1 MTPIA
6 GFRSTRRGAALAAFL
21 LLPLA
26 TPSALAAAAKGDDLS
41 ILAANPDSALAVM
54 VERQAGEPLT
64 LEDALRAALSADP
77 SLRAAAAGR
86 DAARGAARSQGGEF
100 WPELFG
106 DLSRASD
113 EQPTASVFSGADVL
127 QNDQDAL
134 SAGARMTLPTGTE
147 LSATLSST
155 RLETNSSFATLSP
168 QIDTYGELSITQPL
182 LKGFGPAA
190 RSGRDAAE
198 AQREQ
203 AEALYDDARLAT
215 AATVETSYWG
225 LYAAERDHAVQLL
238 IRDQA
243 QAFLDEAELRAQA
256 GLVGPGAVASARVFL
271 AQQAQTVFDS
281 EELLDQISDRL
292 ATLMGRRPD
301 GAARYHALGAPPA
314 EFPAA
319 DEDSL
324 VVLAE
329 AQSPSLAAAGRA
341 LDAARARARGA
352 AWNALPS
359 LDLYGAVGGRGL
371 AGSGR
376 TIITNFGGQPDTL
389 VNTLD
394 TGFGDAFGQVT
405 SRDFPSWRLGLRF
418 NVPLGATDR
427 GERDR
432 LKAEEARAAAQFSAA
447 RRALDETVRAQY
459 RELARGRERLALA
472 EDGVDASL
480 EQVRIGLLEFK
491 HGRSTTFELV
501 RLGADL
507 ADAQRRYSAAL
518 VRTARAAATL
528 RRLTA
533 GAYPDPGPAGALSE
547 ETAP

>member
-6 GFRSTRRGAALAAFL
+6 GSRATLCLALLALAPTLTAGAAQ
-21 LLPLA
+21 
-26 TPSALAAAAKGDDLS
+26 GDDLS

-54 VERQAGEPLT
+54 VQRQAGEPLA
-64 LEDALRAALSADP
+64 LEDALRAALAADP
-77 SLRAAAAGR
+77 SLLAAAAGR
-86 DAARGAARSQGGEF
+86 DAARGAARSQAGDF

-106 DLSRASD
+106 EVSRGSD

-127 QNDQDAL
+127 VNDQDAL
-134 SAGARMTLPTGTE
+134 SAGARMKLPTGTE
-147 LSATLSST
+147 LSATLNST

-168 QIDTYGELSITQPL
+168 QIDTYGELAITQPL

-190 RSGRDAAE
+190 SSGRDAAD
-198 AQREQ
+198 AQRRQ
-203 AEALYDDARLAT
+203 AESLYADARLAT
-215 AATVETSYWG
+215 AAGVEAGYWA

-243 QAFLDEAELRAQA
+243 QAFLDEAELRAKA
-256 GLVGPGAVASARVFL
+256 GLAGPGAVASARVFL
-271 AQQAQTVFDS
+271 AQQAQVVFDS
-281 EELLDQISDRL
+281 EELLDQSSDRL
-292 ATLMGRRPD
+292 ATLMGRRPE
-301 GAARYHALGAPPA
+301 GSGRYHALGAPPGA
-314 EFPAA
+314 FPAA

-324 VVLAE
+324 VALAS
-329 AQSPSLAAAGRA
+329 AQSPSLAAAREA
-341 LDAARARARGA
+341 LDAAHARARGA

-371 AGSGR
+371 GGTGR

-389 VNTLD
+389 ISTLD
-394 TGFGDAFGQVT
+394 TGFGDTFSQVT
-405 SRDFPSWRLGLRF
+405 GRDYPSWRMGLRF
-418 NVPLGATDR
+418 NVPLGASDR

-432 LKAEEARAAAQFSAA
+432 LRAEEARASAQLAAA

-459 RELARGRERLALA
+459 RELARGQERLALA

-547 ETAP
+547 ETAQ